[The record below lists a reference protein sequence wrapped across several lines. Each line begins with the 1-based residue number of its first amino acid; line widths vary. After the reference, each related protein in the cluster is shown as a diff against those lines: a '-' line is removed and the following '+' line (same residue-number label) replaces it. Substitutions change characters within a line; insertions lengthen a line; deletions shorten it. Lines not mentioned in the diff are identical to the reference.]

1 MNERIRN
8 IRKELGMTQDEF
20 SAYINLSRNFI
31 TQIETGAKKPSDRTI
46 QDICR
51 VFNVSEN
58 WLLTGEGEM
67 FVAKTRDEQLA
78 EWAGNVLQA
87 DDDDFKK
94 RFVAML
100 SKLSENEWKV
110 LEQMAIDL
118 TKDKKDGD
126 GA

>member
-51 VFNVSEN
+51 VFMGRKCFTS
-58 WLLTGEGEM
+58 G
-67 FVAKTRDEQLA
+67 
-78 EWAGNVLQA
+78 
-87 DDDDFKK
+87 
-94 RFVAML
+94 
-100 SKLSENEWKV
+100 
-110 LEQMAIDL
+110 
-118 TKDKKDGD
+118 
-126 GA
+126 